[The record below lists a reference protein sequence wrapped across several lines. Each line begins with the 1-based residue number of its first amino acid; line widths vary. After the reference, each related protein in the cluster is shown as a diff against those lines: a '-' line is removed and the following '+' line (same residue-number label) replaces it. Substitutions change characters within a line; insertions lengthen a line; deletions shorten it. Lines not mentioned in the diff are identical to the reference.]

1 MTSPYSCTTLL
12 IVDPT
17 VSGYSTLVS
26 SVSPQTQ
33 VAILSPD
40 QEGVAQI
47 SAILSQYSGIKS
59 LHILS
64 HGEAGQLRLGSTLL
78 NGQTFERHATEIQ
91 NWATALAKG
100 ADILLYGCRVAA
112 GAIGQ
117 SFVRQM
123 SQLTQANV
131 AASTTLTGHASLGGD
146 WQLEFTT
153 GHIHSPLA
161 FEAEAIASYQGV
173 LAVTINETFSLGDVA
188 EKPWLFGVD
197 ASATG
202 QDQPYL
208 TARATQAASANGLQ
222 GNPPGSTP
230 DPVGSGTLR
239 LTGTKDDQAAFV
251 VYNSPISA
259 TGGLQIKFDFFSYGG
274 TGADG
279 ITFFLIDGA
288 ASPTVGGAFGGSIG
302 YANRVTPIAVPG
314 IVGGYLGIALD
325 EFGNFSN
332 PSEGRIGGPGQTPDS
347 VSVRGSQA
355 NGYQYLTGTG
365 TLPFSIDNP
374 GAAATRDNSKRTAQ
388 IDLTAAGVLTV
399 QVDGNGDGDF
409 VDPGEQVITNF
420 NVAAVNGA
428 LPTTFKF
435 GFASGTGA
443 QTNIHEIRNLVIDSN
458 LLPNA
463 VDASVRVERGA
474 TANLTGLSAVDSDGT
489 IASYTISTL
498 PAAASG
504 TLFLGNPATGGTA
517 ITAGQVLQPGQI
529 TQLFF
534 RATSTFNSSSFTYTA
549 TDNRGGTDLTPATVS
564 LARPGA
570 INQPPV
576 ARDSSVDQIEANQ
589 PKQVTGLIA
598 TDPDGTIASYT
609 IVTLPKATSG
619 ALFLGNPAAGGTVV
633 RAGQQLTPAQV
644 NQLFFRA
651 TDAFSL
657 DTFTY
662 TATDNGGASDLT
674 PATITLRGVRND
686 PSPVSGC
693 VEGRMMPGHASN
705 ENLIGGG
712 NANRIIGFAG
722 DDRIKGRGCG
732 DRIDAGL
739 GSDWVSGG
747 DANDV
752 IKGQQSSDRLLGDKG
767 SDNLAGG
774 LGSDSLYGG
783 RGSDT
788 IGGGRGND
796 QIYGSTGNNV
806 ITGGLNNDTLY
817 GGRDKDLLNGNSSN
831 DVLLGGNGND
841 ILQGGLGSD
850 KLDGGNGDD
859 LLTGGRGNDTL
870 KGGKGRDQFIYN
882 AITDAI
888 DTITDFQ
895 VGQDKIVLKNLFSK
909 SGYGS
914 NSPFKTYVKLVQSG
928 ANTIV
933 SIDGNGDKAGGFI
946 NLVTVLGVSS
956 TNLTASSFVV

>member
-1 MTSPYSCTTLL
+1 MTSTFSCTTLL
-12 IVDPT
+12 VVDPT
-17 VSGYSTLVS
+17 VSDYQILVDGA
-26 SVSPQTQ
+26 SPQTQ
-33 VAILSPD
+33 VAVLNPG

-64 HGEAGQLRLGSTLL
+64 HGAAGQLRLGSSLL
-78 NGQTFERHATEIQ
+78 NWQTFERYAIEIQ
-91 NWATALAKG
+91 NWAAALVEG
-100 ADILLYGCRVAA
+100 ADILLYGCQVGA

-117 SFVRQM
+117 SFVRQL
-123 SQLTQANV
+123 SQLTQANI
-131 AASTTLTGHASLGGD
+131 AASANLTGHSALGGD

-153 GHIHSPLA
+153 GQISSPLV
-161 FEAEAIASYQGV
+161 FEAEAIAAYSGV
-173 LAVTINETFSLGDVA
+173 LAITINETFSLADVT
-188 EKPWLFGVD
+188 ETPWLFGVD

-208 TARATQAASANGLQ
+208 TARPTQAASANGLQ

-230 DPVGSGTLR
+230 DPVGNGTLR
-239 LTGTKDDQAAFV
+239 LTTTRTDQAAFV

-259 TGGLQIKFDFFSYGG
+259 TGGLQITFDFFSYGG

-288 ASPTVGGAFGGSIG
+288 ANPTAGGAFGGSIG
-302 YANRVTPIAVPG
+302 YANRSTPIAVPG
-314 IVGGYLGIALD
+314 IAGGYLGIALD

-374 GAAATRDNSKRTAQ
+374 GAGATRENSKRTAQ

-409 VDPGEQVITNF
+409 VDAGEQAITNF

-428 LPTTFKF
+428 LPTSFKF
-435 GFASGTGA
+435 GFASGTGN

-463 VDASVRVERGA
+463 IDASVQVERGA
-474 TANLTGLSAVDSDGT
+474 TVNLTGLSAVDTDGT
-489 IASYTISTL
+489 IVSYTLSTL
-498 PAAASG
+498 PTAASG

-517 ITAGQVLQPGQI
+517 VTAGQILQPGQI

-534 RATSTFNSSSFTYTA
+534 QATSTFTSGSFTYTA
-549 TDNRGGTDLTPATVS
+549 TDNRGGTDLIPAIVS

-570 INQPPV
+570 VNQLPV
-576 ARDSSVDQIEANQ
+576 AQDASVEQIEANT
-589 PKQVTGLIA
+589 PKQVTGVIA

-609 IVTLPKATSG
+609 LLTLPKAASG
-619 ALFLGNPAAGGTVV
+619 TLFLGNPTAGGTLV

-662 TATDNGGASDLT
+662 TATDNAGASDLT
-674 PATITLRGVRND
+674 PATVTLRGIRND
-686 PSPVSGC
+686 PAPVDGC
-693 VEGRMMPGHASN
+693 VTGRTMPGHAPS
-705 ENLIGGG
+705 ENLIGG
-712 NANRIIGFAG
+712 NRANRIIGFAG

-747 DANDV
+747 DANDT
-752 IKGQQSSDRLLGDKG
+752 IKGQQSNDRLLGDKG
-767 SDNLAGG
+767 NDNLSGG

-796 QIYGSTGNNV
+796 SIYGSTGNNT
-806 ITGGLNNDTLY
+806 IKGGLSNDTLY
-817 GGRDKDLLNGNSSN
+817 GGRDQDLLNGNSSN

-841 ILQGGLGSD
+841 TLQGGLGSD
-850 KLDGGNGDD
+850 QLNGGNGDD
-859 LLTGGRGNDTL
+859 ILSGARGNDTL
-870 KGGKGRDQFIYN
+870 KGGKGRDQFVYN
-882 AITDAI
+882 ATTDAI
-888 DTITDFQ
+888 DTIADFQ
-895 VGQDKIVLKNLFSK
+895 VGQDKIVVKSLFSK

-914 NSPFKTYVKLVQSG
+914 NSPFRTYIKLVQSG
-928 ANTIV
+928 SNAIV
-933 SIDGNGDKAGGFI
+933 SIDGNGDRAGGFL

-956 TNLTASSFVV
+956 TSLTASSFVV